1 VTWRAHDY
9 TEQTYLNGARFA
21 HVQLVRTRYW
31 YWYAVDPLR
40 DVSGVGY
47 EETDEAARA
56 AAEAV
61 LCRDVPEPDR
71 RAILLEAA
79 NVDCR
84 KVLP

>member
-1 VTWRAHDY
+1 MTWRAHDY

-21 HVQLVRTRYW
+21 VARCVRPHRW

-40 DVSGVGY
+40 DVSADGY
-47 EETDEAARA
+47 TETEAAARA

-61 LCRDVPEPDR
+61 LRRDVPEPDR

>member
-1 VTWRAHDY
+1 MTWRAHKF
-9 TEQTYLNGARFA
+9 TESVYLHGARFA
-21 HVQLVRTRYW
+21 CVQRLRVGRW

-40 DVSGVGY
+40 DVSADGY
-47 EETDEAARA
+47 TETEAAARA

-84 KVLP
+84 KVTP

>member
-1 VTWRAHDY
+1 VSAD
-9 TEQTYLNGARFA
+9 G
-21 HVQLVRTRYW
+21 
-31 YWYAVDPLR
+31 YA
-40 DVSGVGY
+40 
-47 EETDEAARA
+47 ETDAAARA

-84 KVLP
+84 KVQP